1 MRDTPADDE
10 KRQWLTC
17 QWNLLRYIQELG
29 EIEAFQNLMEH
40 VPILHQP
47 LFNQLIDSHVT
58 ASYQTS
64 IRTRNNNEL
73 PPHLHTLYTSGKL
86 DRAIIKILVTGAVLP
101 HWQGTH
107 LSHLRLLLPMCHI
120 LLQWDYHQGK
130 TVVHNP
136 TVTFQGQQYCPFE
149 LVQRETL
156 PLLAELVRREKKRRK
171 GFVLGCVDF
180 ALERQSSINWH
191 GIQNN
196 YLPWLSLL
204 KLWLHSRETTMSL
217 QEPILLAMII
227 SYLKHVLLDTYDET
241 KGKYTH

>member
-1 MRDTPADDE
+1 LKSTDSDDE

-17 QWNLLRYIQELG
+17 QWNLLRYIQQVG
-29 EIEAFQNLMEH
+29 EIEAFHNLIEL
-40 VPILHQP
+40 VPIQHRP
-47 LFNQLIDSHVT
+47 LFNQLIDNYLTTSN
-58 ASYQTS
+58 QIS

-73 PPHLHTLYTSGKL
+73 PHHLHTLYTSGKL
-86 DRAIIKILVTGAVLP
+86 DRAVIDILVTGKVLP

-120 LLQWDYHQGK
+120 LLQWEYHEEK

-136 TVTFQGQQYCPFE
+136 TVTFQGQQYHPFE
-149 LVQRETL
+149 LVQRGNL
-156 PLLAELVRREKKRRK
+156 HSLAESVHREKKRQK

-180 ALERQSSINWH
+180 ALQHQSSINWH

-196 YLPWLSLL
+196 YLLWLSLL

-217 QEPILLAMII
+217 REPILLAIII
-227 SYLKHVLLDTYDET
+227 SYLKHALLDTYDE
-241 KGKYTH
+241 KEGKYPH